1 MVLDMD
7 IAAVII
13 AAALGVALV
22 AAFIA
27 IYRNAM
33 KTAHLPRAPFGADVE
48 VGAEETPEV
57 GGIRTL

>member
-1 MVLDMD
+1 L
-7 IAAVII
+7 II

-22 AAFIA
+22 AVFIA

-48 VGAEETPEV
+48 VGAEETLEV
-57 GGIRTL
+57 GGIRTF